1 MAYYCQKHLYF
12 IYDNFDDDA
21 MQALIEKYDGD
32 GSFNPENIIVFGYSF
47 SWTQMQMLKDNLQ
60 RLKVTD
66 RNIAVNIDIRY

>member
-1 MAYYCQKHLYF
+1 
-12 IYDNFDDDA
+12 